1 MGSHCDTGNLGMS
14 LSSAEASGGLEIGS
28 EGAMVT
34 QKLPELVTSCILSH
48 NLKKKM

>member
-34 QKLPELVTSCILSH
+34 QKLPELVTSCVLSH